1 MARLPKPNAFTKSS
15 ALTKTNA
22 HPDADVRAQG
32 DATPAEDAASQ
43 AAALRLRHDL
53 HDDLHHDADHE
64 GAEGPHALTSD
75 SKERFV
81 PERRSGFD
89 QRRAANRE
97 LAPEGVEDDE
107 TGLAR
112 RRGVGR
118 RRSDWARAAE
128 EGEMT
133 REQFLFIKAID
144 GFKRANDVMYPT
156 WTDVL
161 EVIRLLGYRKTRKC
175 ELNIP
180 GAEDWT
186 EKSDALSGVRSKPGH
201 PEQALPRREVA

>member
-1 MARLPKPNAFTKSS
+1 MPSNSKPSKPNVSGANSR
-15 ALTKTNA
+15 TKTEELGESLEA
-22 HPDADVRAQG
+22 FV
-32 DATPAEDAASQ
+32 
-43 AAALRLRHDL
+43 
-53 HDDLHHDADHE
+53 
-64 GAEGPHALTSD
+64 
-75 SKERFV
+75 ERTRETEV
-81 PERRSGFD
+81 PPIDRRSGLD
-89 QRRAANRE
+89 QRSSHARE
-97 LAPEGVEDDE
+97 QVNGPEME
-107 TGLAR
+107 TGLER

-156 WTDVL
+156 WTDIL
-161 EVIRLLGYRKTRKC
+161 EVVRLLGYRKTRKS

-186 EKSDALSGVRSKPGH
+186 EKGDALSGVRSKPGH
-201 PEQALPRREVA
+201 PETRREAA

>member
-1 MARLPKPNAFTKSS
+1 MARLPKQTD
-15 ALTKTNA
+15 LTKPAEFSKTDA
-22 HPDADVRAQG
+22 PSTGGAAPTPDATAQ
-32 DATPAEDAASQ
+32 AAS
-43 AAALRLRHDL
+43 LRLRHDL
-53 HDDLHHDADHE
+53 HHDEDHE
-64 GAEGPHALTSD
+64 HGHAHGSLAD
-75 SKERFV
+75 DHQKFV

-89 QRRAANRE
+89 QRRAANRT
-97 LAPEGVEDDE
+97 PEPEVVEDDE

-201 PEQALPRREVA
+201 PEQTLPRRDVA

>member
-1 MARLPKPNAFTKSS
+1 MARLPKPAGLS
-15 ALTKTNA
+15 KTDS
-22 HPDADVRAQG
+22 HPHA
-32 DATPAEDAASQ
+32 DAAPEEVGK
-43 AAALRLRHDL
+43 AASLRLRHDL
-53 HDDLHHDADHE
+53 HHDQQLDDEHDAV
-64 GAEGPHALTSD
+64 ASD
-75 SKERFV
+75 TNQQVV

-89 QRRAANRE
+89 KRRAANRE
-97 LAPEGVEDDE
+97 VEPETFVDEE
-107 TGLAR
+107 TGLER

-161 EVIRLLGYRKTRKC
+161 EVVRLLGYRKTRKC

-186 EKSDALSGVRSKPGH
+186 EKSDTLSGVRSKPGH
-201 PEQALPRREVA
+201 PEQTLPRREVA